1 MAIFQKPDN
10 DNIANSIPGPISI
23 LWLMKYLI
31 ATSQL
36 SRTVS
41 QRAEKTGRTKY
52 FEKAYIQTFSHN
64 SLNFRWGAATCQT
77 ERLHLFY
84 CINGDWMYFNLHVDI
99 TRKSQLSPT
108 MSRRPEYSSKMS
120 NSIKNITLYRKRPN
134 IWKAAK
140 SYVVSSV
147 VLIKILKRLNHSTK
161 EWLQR

>member
-1 MAIFQKPDN
+1 MAIFQNPDN

-64 SLNFRWGAATCQT
+64 SLNFRWGVATCQT

-84 CINGDWMYFNLHVDI
+84 CINGDWMYFNLHVDYNQE
-99 TRKSQLSPT
+99 K
-108 MSRRPEYSSKMS
+108 SSKS
-120 NSIKNITLYRKRPN
+120 NLVQEARVFFKDVKFNKNITLYRKMTQYLR
-134 IWKAAK
+134 
-140 SYVVSSV
+140 SSQK
-147 VLIKILKRLNHSTK
+147 LCRKFCRINSNSQET
-161 EWLQR
+161 ES